1 MNGLYQRFI
10 NLVYG
15 QKKDEEKR
23 ILRSST
29 TNNIQRNYE
38 RPSLNERYPQIASL
52 ETSLKEENSQKASRE
67 SLTLPNNNILRVEV
81 MPKQLKVFK
90 INPLESAKIEVTKY
104 FKNYRKKP
112 TVKPRKEKTPINYEP
127 KRNKLAKI
135 SEREPQDLADYMDNR
150 IIVNQKRSFNFDQV
164 REGSQQNKKAG
175 FSGNMG
181 KYYIN
186 KRNH

>member
-29 TNNIQRNYE
+29 TNNIQRNYQQSFQTE
-38 RPSLNERYPQIASL
+38 RNPQFGSL
-52 ETSLKEENSQKASRE
+52 ETSLKDGNYLKASRE
-67 SLTLPNNNILRVEV
+67 SSSLPNNNILRVEEL
-81 MPKQLKVFK
+81 PKQIKVIK

-112 TVKPRKEKTPINYEP
+112 TVKPRKEKPPITYEP

-135 SEREPQDLADYMDNR
+135 SEREPQDLVDYVDNR
-150 IIVNQKRSFNFDQV
+150 IIINQKRSFNFDQG
-164 REGSQQNKKAG
+164 REGSQQNKKTG

-181 KYYIN
+181 KF
-186 KRNH
+186 